1 MAKVERNLF
10 EYESIVMDA
19 LISMGYPKE
28 SIVLEGQIDARRF
41 VDIIIN
47 DLDTGL
53 RLMMIEIKSCG
64 ERTQTAVR
72 KIAFD
77 SLKRYYEKTTTPVKA
92 VAAILD
98 RQKVELEFI
107 DFTEAVK
114 ENDYDRGEFDYYELI
129 AADEMFSGCTE
140 LNKLIV
146 RFNNVGKLKTLSK
159 FAYNCKN
166 VTTGNIAVYD
176 SEVLT
181 DLSYLFAQSSEDNQG
196 ALTDFDLS
204 IYYKDSSV
212 KNSGLQ
218 TVTTLEGLLSNC
230 INLTALDMSTWNV
243 SGLKTIKAMCYNNKN
258 LKTIILADSYTFN
271 LLEIA
276 D

>member
-1 MAKVERNLF
+1 MAKVERDLF

-53 RLMMIEIKSCG
+53 PLMMIEIKSCG

-77 SLKRYYEKTTTPVKA
+77 SLKRYYEKATTPVKA

-114 ENDYDRGEFDYYELI
+114 ENDYDRAIYNYKLPPYEILKI
-129 AADEMFSGCTE
+129 GARQKVINHERE
-140 LNKLIV
+140 KQKQ
-146 RFNNVGKLKTLSK
+146 RFNVLKILCWGVFPIVCLTLILLDAFGLYTLSTLRLITVG
-159 FAYNCKN
+159 A
-166 VTTGNIAVYD
+166 GAIA
-176 SEVLT
+176 
-181 DLSYLFAQSSEDNQG
+181 
-196 ALTDFDLS
+196 
-204 IYYKDSSV
+204 
-212 KNSGLQ
+212 
-218 TVTTLEGLLSNC
+218 TLIPCFKEIKIGEIS
-230 INLTALDMSTWNV
+230 
-243 SGLKTIKAMCYNNKN
+243 LKHQIEKQKEEN
-258 LKTIILADSYTFN
+258 
-271 LLEIA
+271 EE
-276 D
+276 